1 MKKLYPYIKPYLK
14 FFIASILLLIIYSG
28 FLAAAPMIEGLITT
42 RLKDDVV
49 NIANNVPGAAISF
62 SYIVGILKILLV
74 IYIGNIACN
83 FLSQYLL
90 TIGIQNSMRDLRN
103 EVQKKITRLPISY
116 FDTRTVGDILSIIS
130 NDIET
135 ISNALQQTLSRVF
148 SAVLSI
154 SLAAILMFYIHPTMA
169 SIAILILPGSLFIM
183 RFIMKRSSLTFRN
196 QQRALGTLN
205 GYIQERYTGLTE
217 IKLYGKQEE
226 SIEQFKKIN
235 SNLCENGF
243 KAQFVSGLMSPL
255 ISFITYIA
263 MVAVI
268 FVGTTFVISGA
279 ITIGQ
284 LQAFI
289 RYMWQLNEPLE
300 QVTQL
305 SSSIQSAIAASGR
318 VFDFLEAGEEVPE
331 RANPCSIQDLR
342 GNVTFENVSF
352 GYTKDHILIKDF
364 NVAVKSGQMVA
375 IVGPTGA
382 GKTTLINLLMRFYDV
397 TSGAIKVDGVNIKD
411 MRRDDL
417 RSIFGMVL
425 QDTWLFNGSIADN
438 IGYGNDHATR
448 EDIVNAAKIANVNHF
463 IKTQPD
469 GYDMIL
475 NEESSNV
482 SAGEKQLL
490 TIARAFLADPAIL
503 ILDEATSSVDTRLEL
518 MLQTAMKNIMK
529 GRTSFVIAHRLSTIR
544 NADLILVMN
553 NGTIVEQGTHDE
565 LILKKGFY
573 ENLYMSQFQQQ
584 A

>member
-14 FFIASILLLIIYSG
+14 FFIASILLLIIYAG
-28 FLAAAPMIEGLITT
+28 FLAAAPMVEGLITT
-42 RLKDDVV
+42 RLKDDVS

-62 SYIVGILKILLV
+62 SYILRILKILLA
-74 IYIGNIACN
+74 IYIGNITCN
-83 FLSQYLL
+83 FLSQYFL

-103 EVQKKITRLPISY
+103 EVQKKITRLPIRY
-116 FDTRTVGDILSIIS
+116 FDKRTVGDILSIIS
-130 NDIET
+130 NDIDT
-135 ISNALQQTLSRVF
+135 ISNALQQSLSRIL
-148 SAVLSI
+148 SAILSVT
-154 SLAAILMFYIHPTMA
+154 LAVILMFYINPIMA
-169 SIAILILPGSLFIM
+169 VMAVLILPGSAFIM
-183 RFIMKRSSLTFRN
+183 RFIMKRSSLMFRN

-235 SNLCENGF
+235 NNLCENGF
-243 KAQFVSGLMSPL
+243 RAQFISGLMSPL

-284 LQAFI
+284 LQAFV

-318 VFDFLEAGEEVPE
+318 VFDFLEAEEEVPE
-331 RANPCSIQDLR
+331 IANPRSIEDLK

-352 GYTKDHILIKDF
+352 GYTKDNILIENLNLD
-364 NVAVKSGQMVA
+364 VKSGQMVA

-397 TSGAIKVDGVNIKD
+397 NSGAIKVDGVNIKD
-411 MRRDDL
+411 MKRDDL

-438 IGYGNDHATR
+438 IKYGNDTATR
-448 EDIVNAAKIANVNHF
+448 EDIINAAKIANVNHF

-469 GYDMIL
+469 GYDMVL
-475 NEESSNV
+475 NEESSNI

-503 ILDEATSSVDTRLEL
+503 ILDEATSSVDTRLES

-553 NGTIVEQGTHDE
+553 NGAIVEQGTHDE
-565 LILKKGFY
+565 LMMKKGFY
-573 ENLYMSQFQQQ
+573 ENLYMSQFQKL

>member
-364 NVAVKSGQMVA
+364 NVAVQSGQMVA

-553 NGTIVEQGTHDE
+553 NGTIVEHGTHDE

>member
-49 NIANNVPGAAISF
+49 NIANNVPDAAISF

-148 SAVLSI
+148 SAILSI
-154 SLAAILMFYIHPTMA
+154 SLAASLMFYIHPTMA

-255 ISFITYIA
+255 ISFITYIS

-364 NVAVKSGQMVA
+364 NVAVQSGQMVA

>member
-255 ISFITYIA
+255 ISFITYIS

-364 NVAVKSGQMVA
+364 NVAVQSGQMVA

-529 GRTSFVIAHRLSTIR
+529 DRTSFVIAHRLSTIR

>member
-14 FFIASILLLIIYSG
+14 FFIASILLLIIYAG

-42 RLKDDVV
+42 RLKDDVS
-49 NIANNVPGAAISF
+49 NISNNVPGAAISF
-62 SYIVGILKILLV
+62 SYILGILKILLV
-74 IYIGNIACN
+74 IYIGNITCN
-83 FLSQYLL
+83 FLSQYFL

-103 EVQKKITRLPISY
+103 EVQKKITRLPIRY
-116 FDTRTVGDILSIIS
+116 FDKRTVGDILSIIS
-130 NDIET
+130 NDIDT
-135 ISNALQQTLSRVF
+135 ISNALQQSLSRIL
-148 SAVLSI
+148 SAILSVT
-154 SLAAILMFYIHPTMA
+154 LAVILMFYINPIMA
-169 SIAILILPGSLFIM
+169 VMAVLILPGSAFIM
-183 RFIMKRSSLTFRN
+183 RFIMKRSSIMFRN

-226 SIEQFKKIN
+226 SIEQFKRIN
-235 SNLCENGF
+235 NNLCENGF
-243 KAQFVSGLMSPL
+243 KAQFISGLMSPL

-279 ITIGQ
+279 ITVGQ
-284 LQAFI
+284 LQAFV

-318 VFDFLEAGEEVPE
+318 VFDFLEAEDEIPE
-331 RANPCSIQDLR
+331 IANPRSIEDLK

-352 GYTKDHILIKDF
+352 GYTKDNTLIENLNLD
-364 NVAVKSGQMVA
+364 VKSGQMVA

-397 TSGAIKVDGVNIKD
+397 NSGAIKVDGVNIKD
-411 MRRDDL
+411 MKRDDL

-438 IGYGNDHATR
+438 IKYGNDTAAR
-448 EDIVNAAKIANVNHF
+448 EDIISAAKIANVNHF

-469 GYDMIL
+469 GYDMVL
-475 NEESSNV
+475 NEESSNI

-503 ILDEATSSVDTRLEL
+503 ILDEATSSVDTRLES

-553 NGTIVEQGTHDE
+553 NGSIVEQGTHDE
-565 LILKKGFY
+565 LMMKKGFY
-573 ENLYMSQFQQQ
+573 ENLYMSQFQKL